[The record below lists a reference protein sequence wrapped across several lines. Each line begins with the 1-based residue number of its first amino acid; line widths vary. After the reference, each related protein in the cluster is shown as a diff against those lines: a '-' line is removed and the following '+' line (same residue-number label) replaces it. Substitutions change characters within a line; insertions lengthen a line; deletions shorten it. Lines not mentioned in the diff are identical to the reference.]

1 MALDMLGNLN
11 KDVLRD
17 MVKNAG
23 RMVEAIKDIG
33 NRIKC
38 MVKES

>member
-1 MALDMLGNLN
+1 MVRDMRDNSN
-11 KDVLRD
+11 KDALKD

-23 RMVEAIKDIG
+23 QMVEAIKDIG

-38 MVKES
+38 MAKES